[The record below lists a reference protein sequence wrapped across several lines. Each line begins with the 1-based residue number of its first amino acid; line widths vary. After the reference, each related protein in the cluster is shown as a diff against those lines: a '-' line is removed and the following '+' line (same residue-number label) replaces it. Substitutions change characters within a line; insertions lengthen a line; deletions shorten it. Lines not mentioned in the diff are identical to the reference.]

1 MEMECK
7 KEKNR
12 SKKKAMPLL
21 ACVTAAALAAG
32 AGVCARYI
40 HQRSQMN
47 AVAANEFYFTS
58 DFLSKEGRSYT
69 LSSSTDSLTVELRN
83 FADAYRRSG
92 KDINYSYE
100 VKKEGDPI
108 AVQTGNGTISRKA
121 DSGNSSQIT
130 IKNMTAGTYE
140 VTAQATG
147 PFTQTLKGTFTIPEK
162 QNEIDSEISDSTGSP
177 YVLLTVS
184 VKDYQGNI
192 RISWPEGL
200 IPDSTQEAF
209 ANVVTRKG
217 DQYMAGSTAISV
229 QPYTSGT
236 YRFFKIDTAADYTD
250 STELTAGAGN

>member
-1 MEMECK
+1 MECK

-12 SKKKAMPLL
+12 SKKTAMPLL

-100 VKKEGDPI
+100 VKRGRSNSCTNRKWNHQPE
-108 AVQTGNGTISRKA
+108 SRQRKF
-121 DSGNSSQIT
+121 Q
-130 IKNMTAGTYE
+130 
-140 VTAQATG
+140 
-147 PFTQTLKGTFTIPEK
+147 
-162 QNEIDSEISDSTGSP
+162 SDHH
-177 YVLLTVS
+177 
-184 VKDYQGNI
+184 
-192 RISWPEGL
+192 
-200 IPDSTQEAF
+200 
-209 ANVVTRKG
+209 
-217 DQYMAGSTAISV
+217 
-229 QPYTSGT
+229 
-236 YRFFKIDTAADYTD
+236 
-250 STELTAGAGN
+250 